1 MVLTDITEY
10 DTGESGALEEVGR
23 HTEMLLNGNNIAAL
37 VPGGKPV

>member
-1 MVLTDITEY
+1 M
-10 DTGESGALEEVGR
+10 GEDGALEEVGR

>member
-10 DTGESGALEEVGR
+10 DKGENGELEEVGT
-23 HTEMLLNGNNIAAL
+23 HTEILLNGNNIAAL